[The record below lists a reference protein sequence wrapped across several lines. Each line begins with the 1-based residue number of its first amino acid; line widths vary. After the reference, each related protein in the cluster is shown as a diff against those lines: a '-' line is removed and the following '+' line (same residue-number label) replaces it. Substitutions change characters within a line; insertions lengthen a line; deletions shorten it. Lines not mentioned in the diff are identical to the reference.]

1 MRIGELSRRSGL
13 APSAI
18 RFYEQER
25 LIPAPARRGGQRAY
39 GEDAVAQLSVARL
52 ARDAGFRVSEI
63 RQLVTEFGRN
73 RWRTL
78 ADRKLGEV
86 RKAAERLRAM
96 EELLTKLLRCR
107 CPDLEFCWRV
117 IERRSGERRAVRS
130 PRRMPGSRAVRRTAP
145 ADKLLS

>member
-25 LIPAPARRGGQRAY
+25 LIPAAFRRGGQRVY

-52 ARDAGFRVSEI
+52 ARDAGFRISEI
-63 RQLVTEFGRN
+63 RQLVTEFGDK

-78 ADRKLGEV
+78 AKRKLGEV
-86 RKAAERLRAM
+86 RSAAEQLRTM
-96 EELLTKLLRCR
+96 EELLEKLLRCR
-107 CPDLEFCWRV
+107 CPDLEFCGRV
-117 IERRSGERRAVRS
+117 IERRASGRTKRAGARGGIGPGV
-130 PRRMPGSRAVRRTAP
+130 PRPRG
-145 ADKLLS
+145 

>member
-25 LIPAPARRGGQRAY
+25 LIPAAARHGGQRVY

-52 ARDAGFRVSEI
+52 ARDAGFRISEI
-63 RQLVTEFGRN
+63 RQLVTEFGEN

-78 ADRKLGEV
+78 AERKLGEV
-86 RKAAERLRAM
+86 RSAAERLRTM
-96 EELLTKLLRCR
+96 EDLLEKLLRCR
-107 CPDLEFCWRV
+107 CPDLEFCGRA
-117 IERRSGERRAVRS
+117 IERRASGNRTGPGRRKRIGRS
-130 PRRMPGSRAVRRTAP
+130 VRRRRG
-145 ADKLLS
+145 